1 MSPRK
6 LIQKLGMPLTPR
18 KSIKKKMNA
27 TIPPARLED
36 ELDQSSRHS
45 ISPIDLANLEDDD
58 DEESVAE
65 SSFHKSASHIQ
76 AENLVSEMCQALQY
90 QRSQVKALDNEIK
103 NHKERAAILQMMGT
117 EQEITEVTDKIEV
130 IKAEREKVQ
139 AAISL
144 LSLHIIN
151 MESELDDA
159 DQSLM
164 AAASQSHHGSFFRE
178 GGSQVNIDFSEHET
192 YAQEVEEVLSSSLKN
207 LRF

>member
-1 MSPRK
+1 
-6 LIQKLGMPLTPR
+6 LEEELE
-18 KSIKKKMNA
+18 KS
-27 TIPPARLED
+27 
-36 ELDQSSRHS
+36 SSHS
-45 ISPIDLANLEDDD
+45 ISPIDLSNLEDDD

-65 SSFHKSASHIQ
+65 SSFHKSVSHIQ

-90 QRSQVKALDNEIK
+90 QRSQVKALDNAIK

-151 MESELDDA
+151 MESELEDA
-159 DQSLM
+159 EQSLM
-164 AAASQSHHGSFFRE
+164 AASQSHHGSFFRE